1 MSCYID
7 YSSSCQYTVN
17 DVYKFYI
24 SEYRD
29 VEVNYDSE
37 TDIIL
42 DIFDVNWTEIEFRT
56 LTFSSSYDISTR
68 LYNSTVRIS
77 IDDIQNESI
86 FFNTKKFFILL
97 IDNNDNIFVDGVMSN
112 DNGYVLENIVSNLD
126 DETSQITFEMNKS
139 SIYSIK
145 QIDYNYYRYDSI

>member
-68 LYNSTVRIS
+68 LYNSTVSIS

>member
-7 YSSSCQYTVN
+7 YSSSCQYIVN

-42 DIFDVNWTEIEFRT
+42 DIFDVNWTEVEFKT
-56 LTFSSSYDISTR
+56 LTFTSSYDVSTK
-68 LYNSTVRIS
+68 LYNSSVRIS
-77 IDDIQNESI
+77 IDDIKNESI
-86 FFNTKKFFILL
+86 FFNTKKFFILF

-112 DNGYVLENIVSNLD
+112 DNGYVIENIVSNFD

-145 QIDYNYYRYDSI
+145 QIDYNYYRYDNI

>member
-42 DIFDVNWTEIEFRT
+42 DIFDVNWTEVEFRT